1 MNYKWYFFSILG
13 LLLIGTGLCI
23 FGEALIRKINQ
34 ENFFWHG
41 TTALIIFNSGIC
53 FVGEAIFIRR
63 KKTGQIFNRYYYF
76 YNMDILDF
84 ENSTYSVN
92 LRKLTRKSRLGF
104 GYRDIKDITIQDIL
118 IMNKHKELIKI
129 YFGLGKINFVDD
141 ILDELGISED
151 MRIPKPGKIA
161 DYEERDKIV
170 AKALKVVKERKK
182 EEVAAFRKMAQEM
195 REQQK

>member
-1 MNYKWYFFSILG
+1 
-13 LLLIGTGLCI
+13 
-23 FGEALIRKINQ
+23 
-34 ENFFWHG
+34 
-41 TTALIIFNSGIC
+41 
-53 FVGEAIFIRR
+53 
-63 KKTGQIFNRYYYF
+63 
-76 YNMDILDF
+76 MDILDF

-104 GYRDIKDITIQDIL
+104 GYRDIKHITIQDIL

-129 YFGLGKINFVDD
+129 YFGLSKINFIDE

-151 MRIPKPGKIA
+151 MRISKPGKIV
-161 DYEERDKIV
+161 DYDARDIVV

-195 REQQK
+195 REQKKIEDAKK